1 MQQDATRACP
11 KRICVSHTENDRRG
25 TRLKEGT
32 YIFVIDQLHELE
44 LSVGPL
50 RVRHVL
56 KRSGQLLDRHILRS
70 DGIVRRAATEM
81 EEGFKIVR
89 SYTPDRAISSN

>member
-1 MQQDATRACP
+1 MTFIACMQQDATCACP
-11 KRICVSHTENDRRG
+11 KSICVSRTENGRDEM
-25 TRLKEGT
+25 RLEGRT
-32 YIFVIDQLHELE
+32 YVFVIDQLHELE

-70 DGIVRRAATEM
+70 DGIVRRAATEV
-81 EEGFKIVR
+81 EEKFKIIQ
-89 SYTPDRAISSN
+89 S